1 MGSMRQKIGWGAT
14 IIMGSL
20 SLLST
25 IFYGRVDSESWIFL
39 LLIPFTV
46 ALALTPEDDSKN
58 SNSLVSEWSEEDEVE
73 ESPNLQAGDYGFDTP
88 VL

>member
-1 MGSMRQKIGWGAT
+1 MRRRIGWGAT
-14 IIMGSL
+14 IILGAL
-20 SLLST
+20 SVLST

-46 ALALTPEDDSKN
+46 ALALTPEDDSKY
-58 SNSLVSEWSEEDEVE
+58 SNSSISEWSEEDEVE
-73 ESPNLQAGDYGFDTP
+73 ESPNLQAGAYGFDPP